1 MKVMIVTV
9 GINKG
14 GVGRTTLAFRSALA
28 RASAGRDVLLME
40 GDRQGSAQTAVALRS
55 EAGRHPA
62 LSCACYPN
70 GAVQCAQVKLRAG
83 KYKDVLM
90 YAGGR
95 DSSALRAAL
104 VLFDVLMVP
113 VAPRT
118 VDVWALGDIA
128 ELVDEARP
136 SVRDGLRALA
146 ALNLADAGVSATTPT
161 PSRRWPTAGRGSP
174 TPSGSAVDEL
184 APRDPNACEELTAL
198 SDRLFADC
206 DAIRPPIRMR

>member
-9 GINKG
+9 G
-14 GVGRTTLAFRSALA
+14 LA

-70 GAVQCAQVKLRAG
+70 GAFQCAQVKLRAG

>member
-14 GVGRTTLAFRSALA
+14 GVGRTTLAFRIALA

-83 KYKDVLM
+83 KYKDVLI

-128 ELVDEARP
+128 ELVDEAR